1 MGKTQVSEP
10 VLSKSAV
17 DEPLESESLDS
28 IVRNVADALG
38 VQVSSFYQWRA
49 DDNVLELAATV
60 GLNTELVG
68 SLRLR
73 PDQGLTGLVAE
84 TRKPVSVKHPAK
96 HPRYIF
102 VPRSFEERLQSY
114 LGVPVFRPVNQFVG
128 VLTVQSESSRIFTPR
143 EISAVIQAASRLA
156 CIA

>member
-1 MGKTQVSEP
+1 MADVVESRS
-10 VLSKSAV
+10 V
-17 DEPLESESLDS
+17 ESESLDS
-28 IVRNVADALG
+28 IVRSVASSLG
-38 VQVSSFYQWRA
+38 AHVSSFYQWRPA
-49 DDNVLELAATV
+49 DNVLELAATF

-96 HPRYIF
+96 HPRYIL

-114 LGVPVFRPVNQFVG
+114 LGIPVFRPVNEFVG

-143 EISAVIQAASRLA
+143 EISAVMQAAGRLSSA
-156 CIA
+156 V